1 MHFPAVVSI
10 AFGREYEF
18 VQFLVMN
25 IPILFSSVVVCS
37 VFEAHLDV
45 TRVLF
50 VSDVVFCV

>member
-10 AFGREYEF
+10 AFGRDEF

-25 IPILFSSVVVCS
+25 IQILFSSVVVCS

>member
-25 IPILFSSVVVCS
+25 IQILFSSVVVCS